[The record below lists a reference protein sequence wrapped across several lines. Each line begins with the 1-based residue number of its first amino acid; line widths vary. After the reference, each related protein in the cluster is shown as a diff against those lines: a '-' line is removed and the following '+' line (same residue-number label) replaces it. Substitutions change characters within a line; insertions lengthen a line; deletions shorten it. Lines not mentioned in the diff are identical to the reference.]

1 MITIIRY
8 RNDTY
13 FGLEGEI
20 EYPSVMHSG
29 FIDEERRIME
39 NYRKRVEGFEK
50 IREGAIFLN
59 KVHAKK
65 ALDKEIPNWKEKFR
79 EQLKDIEYKLNH
91 VHGFSG
97 FEQLWKKEYTFY
109 HINNTSIE
117 DMTKQTIKN

>member
-13 FGLEGEI
+13 YGVEGEI
-20 EYPSVMHSG
+20 EYPTVMHSG
-29 FIDEERRIME
+29 FTDEENRLME
-39 NYRKRVEGFEK
+39 NYRKRIEEFEE
-50 IREGAIFLN
+50 IRKDAVFLN

-65 ALDKEIPNWKEKFR
+65 ALDSEILNWRDKFKS
-79 EQLKDIEYKLNH
+79 ELEDIEYKLNH

-109 HINNTSIE
+109 HINNTLIE
-117 DMTKQTIKN
+117 EMTKPTINN